1 MEIFG
6 GFMVMMSIIGL
17 FLAVIWLIMP
27 FVVLTI
33 KGKQDRTL
41 DVLENI
47 EKRLA
52 SLEAALQRS
61 TASGGAPGAP
71 AALLLTSAPDSRPS
85 PSVAADS
92 PETAE

>member
-27 FVVLTI
+27 FVVIAI

-41 DVLENI
+41 EVLEEI

-52 SLEAALQRS
+52 VLEAGLKSQSRIGIGTLQPE
-61 TASGGAPGAP
+61 APLP
-71 AALLLTSAPDSRPS
+71 ATGRECGCREENRIDSS
-85 PSVAADS
+85 ESS
-92 PETAE
+92 Q

>member
-6 GFMVMMSIIGL
+6 GFMVMMSILGF

-33 KGKQDRTL
+33 KGKLDRTL
-41 DVLENI
+41 DVLAGV

-52 SLEAALQRS
+52 AIETQLSAVQRGQHTFASAEPPPAGPTGEEASTDASLPLA
-61 TASGGAPGAP
+61 
-71 AALLLTSAPDSRPS
+71 
-85 PSVAADS
+85 
-92 PETAE
+92 